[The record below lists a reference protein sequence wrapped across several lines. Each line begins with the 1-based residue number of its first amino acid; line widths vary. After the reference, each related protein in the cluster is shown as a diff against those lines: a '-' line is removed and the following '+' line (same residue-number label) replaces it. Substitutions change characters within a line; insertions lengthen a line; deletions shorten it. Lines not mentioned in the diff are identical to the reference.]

1 MTGQYQQPPM
11 QGQYQQPPMQGQYQQ
26 PQMTGQYQQPP
37 MQGQYQQPPMTGQYQ
52 QPQMQGQ
59 YQQQPMVNQYQQPQ
73 IQGQYQQP
81 TLQGQ
86 YLMQGQYQQPQMVNQ
101 YQQPPMTSQYQQQPM
116 VNQYQHSSSMPKVLE
131 SASQMANQYQN
142 VSSMPPANKITANQQ
157 FQGTYMNQTIPHVH
171 PVVSQ
176 NFTSRYRCDMCKR
189 LGDGTICYSCRQCDM
204 DICQIC
210 CNKLLCAPQKNRH
223 QHQLYLT
230 KRQNWRC
237 DLCQQRGQNL
247 SMYCSMCDYD
257 CCIDCYIKGYTQPK
271 NSADSCGVQ

>member
-1 MTGQYQQPPM
+1 M
-11 QGQYQQPPMQGQYQQ
+11 QGQYQQPMVNQYQQ
-26 PQMTGQYQQPP
+26 PTVN
-37 MQGQYQQPPMTGQYQ
+37 QYQ

-59 YQQQPMVNQYQQPQ
+59 YQQP
-73 IQGQYQQP
+73 
-81 TLQGQ
+81 
-86 YLMQGQYQQPQMVNQ
+86 LMQGQYQQPQMVNQ

-230 KRQNWRC
+230 KRQNWNC
-237 DLCQQRGQNL
+237 DLCRKRGQNL

-271 NSADSCGVQ
+271 NSADACGVQ

>member
-1 MTGQYQQPPM
+1 MTGQYQQPQM

-26 PQMTGQYQQPP
+26 LMVNQYQQPQ
-37 MQGQYQQPPMTGQYQ
+37 MQGQYQQPLMQGQYQ

-59 YQQQPMVNQYQQPQ
+59 YQQPMVNQYQQP
-73 IQGQYQQP
+73 
-81 TLQGQ
+81 
-86 YLMQGQYQQPQMVNQ
+86 
-101 YQQPPMTSQYQQQPM
+101 PM
-116 VNQYQHSSSMPKVLE
+116 VNQYQHSSSMPKVFK
-131 SASQMANQYQN
+131 SAAPMANQYHSS
-142 VSSMPPANKITANQQ
+142 SSMPPVVNKITANQQ

-176 NFTSRYRCDMCKR
+176 DFTSRYRCDICKR
-189 LGDGTICYSCRQCDM
+189 LGDEIICYSCRTCDM

-230 KRQNWRC
+230 KRENWHC
-237 DLCQQRGQNL
+237 DLCQKRGQNI
-247 SMYCSMCDYD
+247 SMYCSKCDYD

-271 NSADSCGVQ
+271 NSADPCGVQ

>member
-1 MTGQYQQPPM
+1 MQNQYQQS
-11 QGQYQQPPMQGQYQQ
+11 PMQGQYQQ
-26 PQMTGQYQQPP
+26 PQMTGQYQQPQ
-37 MQGQYQQPPMTGQYQ
+37 MQGQYQQPPMQGQYQQLMVNQYQQPQMQGQYQQPLMQGQYQ

-59 YQQQPMVNQYQQPQ
+59 YQQPMVNQYQQ
-73 IQGQYQQP
+73 
-81 TLQGQ
+81 T
-86 YLMQGQYQQPQMVNQ
+86 
-101 YQQPPMTSQYQQQPM
+101 PM
-116 VNQYQHSSSMPKVLE
+116 VNQYQHSSSMPKVFK
-131 SASQMANQYQN
+131 SAAPMANQYHSS
-142 VSSMPPANKITANQQ
+142 SSMPPVVNKITANQQ

-237 DLCQQRGQNL
+237 DLCQKRGETL
-247 SMYCSMCDYD
+247 SMYCSKCDYD

-271 NSADSCGVQ
+271 NSADPCGVQ